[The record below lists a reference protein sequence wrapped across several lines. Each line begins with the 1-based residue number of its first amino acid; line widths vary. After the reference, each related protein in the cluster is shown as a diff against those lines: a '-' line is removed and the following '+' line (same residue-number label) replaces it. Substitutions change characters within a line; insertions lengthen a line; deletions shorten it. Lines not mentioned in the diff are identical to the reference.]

1 MALTEQILTR
11 EEEKEM
17 EARLNKI
24 DDAIKKLAEISSE
37 LNKSNA
43 LTEQKIYYHDKQHV
57 ILENKIEKMEQKI
70 ERDLMKFH
78 ETLKEDI
85 QGVKKNIGNIQDKIQ
100 HFERLIWMVAGGS
113 VAISFI
119 ISKWSFLVS
128 FLK

>member
-1 MALTEQILTR
+1 MLLTEQMLTR

-24 DDAIKKLAEISSE
+24 DDAIKKLAEISNE

-43 LTEQKIYYHDKQHV
+43 LTEQKIYYHDRQHIV
-57 ILENKIEKMEQKI
+57 LENKIEKMEQKI

-100 HFERLIWMVAGGS
+100 YFEKLIWMVAGGS
-113 VAISFI
+113 VVISFI
-119 ISKWSFLVS
+119 ISKWSFLIS
-128 FLK
+128 FVK

>member
-1 MALTEQILTR
+1 MEPTKQILTR

-43 LTEQKIYYHDKQHV
+43 LTDQKIFYHDKQHV

-85 QGVKKNIGNIQDKIQ
+85 QGVKKNIGSIQDKIQ
-100 HFERLIWMVAGGS
+100 HFEKLLWMVAGGS
-113 VAISFI
+113 IVVSFI

-128 FLK
+128 LVK